1 MGIPRSGDLI
11 VTQQLLDQH
20 GPDLYERF
28 VQLAEKY
35 QYRDLA
41 RAVADAIRV
50 WVETHER
57 PDTGRPPENPDA
69 TIQAPPPSVDDLDR
83 DPSSGDK

>member
-1 MGIPRSGDLI
+1 MGIPRGGELI
-11 VTQQLLDQH
+11 VTKELLDQH
-20 GPDLYERF
+20 EADLYERF

-35 QYRDLA
+35 QYRDLG

-57 PDTGRPPENPDA
+57 PDTGRPPASADA
-69 TIQAPPPSVDDLDR
+69 TIQAPPPSIDDPDE
-83 DPSSGDK
+83 